1 LDKDKTL
8 HAPLIIEM
16 VPKEEYEAVKEE
28 HERRI
33 RELLEEIEGL
43 RERSEVT
50 ERTQYLFMGAT
61 VILAII
67 ALVSFMRRRR

>member
-1 LDKDKTL
+1 MDKDKTL